1 MNVKSVILI
10 SAICFSL
17 AVGAADGKKL
27 SKDPEV
33 AAFQKLEQLATKQMQ
48 TGVTSKSSLLKARIL
63 EARALFA
70 NGALSRDQWLAK
82 EKKLNVEL
90 LQWQTHNV
98 SENPHQNHIEK
109 VFEFQDRL
117 ISTRQLLKHNESSIS
132 KNNRARIVK
141 SEKKEKATLMV
152 EVENLHPLTTLGA
165 EEGKTTREELEN
177 VTFNKDKSLFVGYY
191 QDGWEEMVSLHDAK
205 TKKQLGSVSCG
216 GGIPQFYRF
225 SWDNK
230 FLGAKT
236 KNCGWYVWKI
246 PSFEEVIILEDLDFT
261 KLSADEQDDAE
272 QPANAPGSKLEVKEK
287 TKSE

>member
-1 MNVKSVILI
+1 MKNIPISVIAI
-10 SAICFSL
+10 SLSL
-17 AVGAADGKKL
+17 SALNGKEL
-27 SKDPEV
+27 GKDHEV

-48 TGVTSKSSLLKARIL
+48 TGITSKSSLLKARIL
-63 EARALFA
+63 EARALFV
-70 NGALSRDQWLAK
+70 NGELNRDQWLAK

-98 SENPHQNHIEK
+98 SENPHQNNIEK
-109 VFEFQDRL
+109 VFAFQDRL
-117 ISTRQLLKHNESSIS
+117 LSTRQLLKQNESSTF
-132 KNNRARIVK
+132 KNNRSRIDK
-141 SEKKEKATLMV
+141 SEKKENATLMV
-152 EVENLHPLTTLGA
+152 EVEHLHPLTTIGV

-216 GGIPQFYRF
+216 GGIPEFYRF
-225 SWDNK
+225 SRDNK

-236 KNCGWYVWKI
+236 WVGWYIWKI
-246 PSFEEVIILEDLDFT
+246 PSFEEVLILGDVDFT
-261 KLSADEQDDAE
+261 KFSAAEQDGAE

-287 TKSE
+287 AKSE

>member
-1 MNVKSVILI
+1 MKNITI
-10 SAICFSL
+10 SIIALSL
-17 AVGAADGKKL
+17 TVAALSGKEL
-27 SKDPEV
+27 SKDAEV
-33 AAFQKLEQLATKQMQ
+33 AAFQKLEQLASKQMQ

-70 NGALSRDQWLAK
+70 NGELSRDQWLAK

-90 LQWQTHNV
+90 LQCQTHNV

-117 ISTRQLLKHNESSIS
+117 LSTRQLLKHNESSIS
-132 KNNRARIVK
+132 KNNRARIDK
-141 SEKKEKATLMV
+141 SEKKENATLMV
-152 EVENLHPLTTLGA
+152 EVEHLDSFTTLGV
-165 EEGKTTREELEN
+165 EEGKTTRVELEN

-205 TKKQLGSVSCG
+205 TKKQLGRVSCG
-216 GGIPQFYRF
+216 GGIPEFYRF

-236 KNCGWYVWKI
+236 KNVGWFVWKI
-246 PSFEEVIILEDLDFT
+246 PSFEEVLILGDLDFT
-261 KLSADEQDDAE
+261 KLSAAEQDDAE
-272 QPANAPGSKLEVKEK
+272 QPATDPGSKLGVKEK